1 METSGFGYLVGS
13 VAPEVLIRTVL
24 DSWRSGGHSGWIV
37 PLEGGSTRL
46 KLTLERLDGLDHH
59 DWLQE
64 LGIEYGGREKVV
76 DAVAD
81 VVLRSEAAAAEAVA
95 LAQWVRENGKIGE

>member
-1 METSGFGYLVGS
+1 M
-13 VAPEVLIRTVL
+13 
-24 DSWRSGGHSGWIV
+24 
-37 PLEGGSTRL
+37 
-46 KLTLERLDGLDHH
+46 
-59 DWLQE
+59 QE